1 MGKIVIAKRCGRLA
15 NRMVLFA
22 NIAAWAEEHSLR
34 VTNYTFQGFAHFFI
48 GTNGTMDCSFPAAG
62 KPAGRL
68 TKLIKHRLNA
78 IRLQYQLTYLFSK
91 ILRRIKFLRKF
102 YPILSDNDFK
112 STKSLTDLDVLQ
124 SIKEKNTV
132 FLSGWRFRDPRL
144 LVKHAVKIK
153 RFFSPVSEYQEQVSR
168 LVKDARK
175 NCEILVGLHI
185 RRGDYE
191 KWKSGKYFYS
201 LEEYVETAQRL
212 IALYPQRN
220 VGFLICSNQR
230 VEQSSFKNLQVHIS
244 TCSPIVDLYALSE
257 CDLLI
262 GPPSTFTQWASFY
275 GNTPLKHI
283 YTSKEEICL
292 KDFSVSDLGEI
303 PGS

>member
-91 ILRRIKFLRKF
+91 ILRRIKFLRIF
-102 YPILSDNDFK
+102 YPIISDNGFK
-112 STKSLTDLDVLQ
+112 STKSLTDLDVSHYL
-124 SIKEKNTV
+124 KARNRV

-201 LEEYVETAQRL
+201 LEEYVEITQRL

-220 VGFLICSNQR
+220 VGFLICSNQT
-230 VEQSSFKNLQVHIS
+230 VERSSFKNLKVHIS
-244 TCSPIVDLYALSE
+244 ICSPIVDLYALSE

-275 GNTPLKHI
+275 GNTPLKHVH
-283 YTSKEEICL
+283 SAKEEISL
-292 KDFSVSDLGEI
+292 QDFAVSDLEEI